1 MSKPKSPFDQ
11 MSEGDVPDVVASSPA
26 GNHRLSPWSPRT
38 SELVS
43 ACDPD
48 GTCHLFSEY
57 LAPLLPPADSDAPQP
72 TSETYEA
79 QQCLW
84 ALGHRVPQ
92 LIDFDADPYWPKRAA
107 GLSFFKVHL
116 VLFLSPPHADLA
128 RAVDRAIRTFSRGD
142 VVGFM
147 HTLHDFD
154 APNAMFTRHGVNTVL
169 DTPKLIVRDQRLAPD
184 DRQIPYK
191 GEISEEAIV
200 AFLRSL
206 TPPLVPEGETPPAPA
221 KDEL

>member
-1 MSKPKSPFDQ
+1 MPYVATLDGSLLEAVGLPPIEVDHVAVVKLFA
-11 MSEGDVPDVVASSPA
+11 EGPAAPEEEQVVPRIAA
-26 GNHRLSPWSPRT
+26 
-38 SELVS
+38 
-43 ACDPD
+43 
-48 GTCHLFSEY
+48 
-57 LAPLLPPADSDAPQP
+57 APLLPPADSDAPQP